1 MEETLRNNI
10 KIVEH
15 YGYEKQIPVWIE
27 EMSELTKE
35 LCKWSRKGNLHPELI
50 DNIKEEI
57 ADVTIC
63 LDQLKYILHY
73 IEDDLMAEYKYK
85 VDRQLN
91 RIANENIDM
100 IRQENL
106 TKTEMKVELKGN
118 DWLSNGDK

>member
-35 LCKWSRKGNLHPELI
+35 LCKWSRQGLSEELKEHI
-50 DNIKEEI
+50 EEEI

-73 IEDDLMAEYKYK
+73 TEDDLMEQYKFK
-85 VDRQLN
+85 VKRQLD
-91 RIANENIDM
+91 RINDEKIDM
-100 IRQENL
+100 IKIPKNEKIKL
-106 TKTEMKVELKGN
+106 KAELKDGK
-118 DWLSNGDK
+118 WL